1 MSNTNPNSPENPDAE
16 LPENESTDMDQQ
28 NLEETIIDA
37 MENADQNPSDEAT
50 PSLEAEQAAEIADL
64 KEKLLRAMAETEN
77 MRRRS
82 QKDKEDAINYG
93 MTKFARDILSIS
105 DNLRRAID
113 SVQDGDKDNET
124 VKTLL
129 TGVEMTE
136 SELLSTLSKHKVQ
149 LIEAEGKK
157 FDPNLHQAMFEI
169 ENPDVE
175 PGTILQVM
183 QAGYVIADRLLRPS
197 LVGVAKGGPK
207 FEDVVVDDDPAD
219 ETSEEAASGT
229 ED

>member
-1 MSNTNPNSPENPDAE
+1 MSNTNPNSQET
-16 LPENESTDMDQQ
+16 PENEQGVEQGSE
-28 NLEETIIDA
+28 NLETVSQEELDAATADAIAEAQETQAPQEDVLSV
-37 MENADQNPSDEAT
+37 EEQ
-50 PSLEAEQAAEIADL
+50 QAAEIADL

-82 QKDKEDAINYG
+82 QKDKEDALNYG
-93 MTKFARDILSIS
+93 VTKFARDMLTIS

-113 SVQDGDKDNET
+113 AVSEEDRENET

-136 SELLSTLSKHKVQ
+136 SELLSTFSKHKIQ

-175 PGTILQVM
+175 PGTVLQVV
-183 QAGYVIADRLLRPS
+183 QPGYVIADRLLRPA
-197 LVGVAKGGPK
+197 LVGVSKGGQK
-207 FEDVVVDDDPAD
+207 K
-219 ETSEEAASGT
+219 EEAHV
-229 ED
+229 DQKV

>member
-1 MSNTNPNSPENPDAE
+1 MSNTNPNSSENPDKNADAD
-16 LPENESTDMDQQ
+16 PSKNDTTDMDQQ
-28 NLEETIIDA
+28 NLDEAIIDA
-37 MENADQNPSDEAT
+37 MENADQIPADDAES
-50 PSLEAEQAAEIADL
+50 SLEEKQAAEIADL

-82 QKDKEDAINYG
+82 QKDKEDALNYG
-93 MTKFARDILSIS
+93 ATKFARDVLSIS
-105 DNLRRAID
+105 DNLRRAIE
-113 SVQDGDKDNET
+113 SVQDGDKENET

-149 LIEAEGKK
+149 VIEAEGKK

-197 LVGVAKGGPK
+197 LVGVAKGGQK
-207 FEDVVVDDDPAD
+207 KNDAHIDQSV
-219 ETSEEAASGT
+219 
-229 ED
+229 